1 MADATSVGFNL
12 TMIEF
17 SYPWL
22 FIALLLPLL
31 LTSKH
36 SSGGAIS
43 FPTLAAVARDATA
56 AQPSRL
62 RKNSWWLWSF
72 WCFVIIAATGP
83 KYMGEP
89 QALPQ
94 QGRDLMMAIDLS
106 GSMNN
111 MDMEINQQ
119 QVNRIDAVKYV
130 VTDFIARRQGD
141 RLGLI
146 LFADAAYQQTPLTF
160 DLKTVQTML
169 NEAELGL
176 VGQRTAIGEAIGLA
190 VKRFNNLESSNKVLV
205 LLSDGANT
213 VNTVPPLEA
222 LKLAKAAGV
231 RIYSIGLGSDQ
242 PQQDAFGLLTLQGS
256 SDLDEQL
263 LQQLATETGGRY
275 FRARDL
281 QQLQEIYQLLDQL
294 EPIERDKLTVRPQ
307 QSLLHHPL
315 LLALLVLLV
324 RIALLA
330 WRRQDAV

>member
-1 MADATSVGFNL
+1 
-12 TMIEF
+12 MIEF

-31 LTSKH
+31 LVNKQSSGAALSFAALAVVARESTQPNKSRFRKH
-36 SSGGAIS
+36 S
-43 FPTLAAVARDATA
+43 
-56 AQPSRL
+56 
-62 RKNSWWLWSF
+62 WWFWGF
-72 WCFVIIAATGP
+72 WCLMVVAASGP

-89 QALPQ
+89 EALPQ

-111 MDMEINQQ
+111 MDMEIEHK

-242 PQQDAFGLLTLQGS
+242 PQQDAFGLLTLTPS
-256 SDLDEQL
+256 SDLDEKL
-263 LQQLATETGGRY
+263 LQQLSSETGGRY

-281 QQLQEIYQLLDQL
+281 QQLQEIYQLLDKL

-307 QSLLHHPL
+307 QSLLHYPL
-315 LLALLVLLV
+315 LAALFILLI
-324 RIALLA
+324 RIAML
-330 WRRQDAV
+330 WRRPQDAD

>member
-1 MADATSVGFNL
+1 
-12 TMIEF
+12 MIEF

-22 FIALLLPLL
+22 FLALLLPLI
-31 LTSKH
+31 LTSKQ
-36 SSGGAIS
+36 SSGAALS
-43 FPTLAAVARDATA
+43 FAALAVVAREST
-56 AQPSRL
+56 QPNKSRF
-62 RKNSWWLWSF
+62 RNHSWWF
-72 WCFVIIAATGP
+72 WGFWVLVVIAATGP

-89 QALPQ
+89 EALPQ

-111 MDMEINQQ
+111 MDMEIEHK

-242 PQQDAFGLLTLQGS
+242 PQQDAFGLLTLTPT

-307 QSLLHHPL
+307 QSLLHYPL
-315 LLALLVLLV
+315 MLALLLLML
-324 RIALLA
+324 RMALL
-330 WRRQDAV
+330 WRRVQNAV

>member
-1 MADATSVGFNL
+1 
-12 TMIEF
+12 MIEF

-31 LTSKH
+31 LVNKQ
-36 SSGGAIS
+36 SSGAALS
-43 FPTLAAVARDATA
+43 FAALAAVARES
-56 AQPSRL
+56 AQPSKSRF
-62 RKNSWWLWSF
+62 RKHSWWFWGF
-72 WCFVIIAATGP
+72 WCLVVVAASGP

-89 QALPQ
+89 EALPQ

-111 MDMEINQQ
+111 MDMEIEHK

-242 PQQDAFGLLTLQGS
+242 PQQDAFGLLTLAPT
-256 SDLDEQL
+256 SDLDEKL
-263 LQQLATETGGRY
+263 LQQLSSETGGRY

-281 QQLQEIYQLLDQL
+281 QQLQEIYQLLDKL

-307 QSLLHHPL
+307 QSLLHYPL
-315 LLALLVLLV
+315 LAALFILLI
-324 RIALLA
+324 RIAML
-330 WRRQDAV
+330 WRRPQDAD

>member
-1 MADATSVGFNL
+1 
-12 TMIEF
+12 MIEF
-17 SYPWL
+17 SFPWA

-31 LTSKH
+31 LPNTQGKSA
-36 SSGGAIS
+36 AIA
-43 FPTLAAVARDATA
+43 FAALAAVGRES
-56 AQPSRL
+56 AQQSHR
-62 RKNSWWLWSF
+62 RIKNHSLWY
-72 WCFVIIAATGP
+72 WCFWVFLVLAAAGP
-83 KYMGEP
+83 KYLGEP
-89 QALPQ
+89 EALPQ

-111 MDMEINQQ
+111 MDMEINHKQA
-119 QVNRIDAVKYV
+119 NRIDAVKYV
-130 VTDFIARRQGD
+130 VTDFISRRQGD

-242 PQQDAFGLLTLQGS
+242 PQQDAFGLLAIQPS

-263 LQQLATETGGRY
+263 LQQLASETNGRY

-281 QQLQEIYQLLDQL
+281 QELEQIYQLLDQL

-307 QSLLHHPL
+307 QSLLHYPLVAAL
-315 LLALLVLLV
+315 LLLFS
-324 RIALLA
+324 RLA
-330 WRRQDAV
+330 WLWRRHSDAI